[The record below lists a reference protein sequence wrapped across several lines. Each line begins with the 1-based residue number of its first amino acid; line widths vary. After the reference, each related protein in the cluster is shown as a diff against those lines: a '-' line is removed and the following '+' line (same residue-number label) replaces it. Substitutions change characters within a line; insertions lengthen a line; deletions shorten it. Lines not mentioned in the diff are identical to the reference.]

1 MNVLPVPGES
11 SGQVEIQELP
21 MPVISP
27 TILTDEAEELEE
39 ENDTMENEL
48 LPYVP

>member
-1 MNVLPVPGES
+1 MKEAPEISVSVLPVPGQS

-27 TILTDEAEELEE
+27 TILTDEAEEL
-39 ENDTMENEL
+39 DD
-48 LPYVP
+48 